1 MEKNN
6 SKDRVLIIAPVGRD
20 AQGMAELLVGQ
31 GFEAQICGSLAECA
45 AHIQSGAGALM
56 LTEEALELGR
66 LSHLFDALAAQPSW
80 SELPLIIL
88 TAGGESRL
96 AKLLELVADAA
107 GSVTLLERPIGT
119 TTLIRS
125 LEVALNSRRRQYQ
138 VRDFLEEQHRKQC
151 ELEQAQESLNR
162 AKQFDD
168 AVMENMGEGL
178 YTVDNQGALTFMNPA
193 AEQLFGWTFSEL
205 RGRGMHDAVH
215 YKHADGSPF
224 PAEECAGLEVLRLGK
239 TLIAHED
246 VFLRRDGTFFDVV
259 YSSSPL
265 REDGNI
271 TGVVVVFR
279 DVTARKQAEEALRQ
293 AHEQLA
299 DRAKQL
305 QALVE
310 LRTAKLAKSNERLRH
325 EMDEREALRRKLLRA
340 QEEERRR
347 IARELHDQMGQN
359 LTALNVGLKSL
370 LDRQSRSGFDS
381 RVQGLQELATQTA
394 RDLNRVAVELRP
406 AALDDLGLVKAIRA
420 FTETWSTRYRID
432 VDFEAGQYQPT
443 GISSEIETILYRIIQ
458 EALNNVAKHSGA
470 TRVALVLRH
479 TADHVHA
486 IIEDDGRG
494 FDARVASQSGN
505 GSGRLGLLGI
515 QERLSMVGGNFEVE
529 SAPEHGA
536 TLLVRIPIPKA
547 HEKEKKAK
555 RSENSRAAG
564 RRSRGYA

>member
-20 AQGMAELLVGQ
+20 AQGMAELLVGH

-45 AHIQSGAGALM
+45 EHFQSGAAALI
-56 LTEEALELGR
+56 LTEEALELGS
-66 LSHLFDALAAQPSW
+66 LSHLFEALAAQPSW

-96 AKLLELVADAA
+96 ARLLELVAEAA
-107 GSVTLLERPIGT
+107 GSVTLLERPVHT

-138 VRDFLEEQHRKQC
+138 VRDFLEEQHRT
-151 ELEQAQESLNR
+151 E
-162 AKQFDD
+162 
-168 AVMENMGEGL
+168 
-178 YTVDNQGALTFMNPA
+178 
-193 AEQLFGWTFSEL
+193 
-205 RGRGMHDAVH
+205 
-215 YKHADGSPF
+215 
-224 PAEECAGLEVLRLGK
+224 
-239 TLIAHED
+239 
-246 VFLRRDGTFFDVV
+246 
-259 YSSSPL
+259 
-265 REDGNI
+265 RE
-271 TGVVVVFR
+271 
-279 DVTARKQAEEALRQ
+279 LRQ

-305 QALVE
+305 ETLVE
-310 LRTAKLAKSNERLRH
+310 SRTAKLAKSNERLRR
-325 EMDEREALRRKLLRA
+325 EMAEREALRRKLLHA

-370 LDRQSRSGFDS
+370 LDRRSRSGLDS

-420 FTETWSTRYRID
+420 FTETWSTRYGID
-432 VDFEAGQYQPT
+432 VDFEAGQYQPA

-458 EALNNVAKHSGA
+458 EAFNNVAKHSGA

-479 TADHVHA
+479 AANHVHA

-494 FDARVASQSGN
+494 FDARMASQSGN

-515 QERLSMVGGNFEVE
+515 QERLGMVGGNFKVE
-529 SAPEHGA
+529 SAPERGA
-536 TLLVRIPIPKA
+536 TLLVRIPITKA
-547 HEKEKKAK
+547 DEKEKKAK
-555 RSENSRAAG
+555 QSENSRAAG
-564 RRSRGYA
+564 RRSRRHA

>member
-20 AQGMAELLVGQ
+20 AQGMAELLVGH

-45 AHIQSGAGALM
+45 THIQSGAGALI
-56 LTEEALELGR
+56 LTEEALELAS
-66 LSHLFDALAAQPSW
+66 LSHLFEALAAQPSW

-88 TAGGESRL
+88 ATGGESRL
-96 AKLLELVADAA
+96 ARLLELTAEAA
-107 GSVTLLERPIGT
+107 GSVTLLERPVHT

-125 LEVALNSRRRQYQ
+125 LEVALTSRRRQYQ

-151 ELEQAQESLNR
+151 ELEQAQDSLQR

-178 YTVDNQGALTFMNPA
+178 YTVDSQGSVTFMNPA
-193 AEQLFGWTFSEL
+193 AEQLFGWTFGEL
-205 RGRGMHDAVH
+205 RGRNIHEAVH
-215 YKHADGSPF
+215 YKHPDGSPF
-224 PAEECAGLEVLRLGK
+224 PVEECRNLQVLRLGK
-239 TLIAHED
+239 TLTAHED
-246 VFLRRDGTFFDVV
+246 CFIRKDGTFFDVI

-265 REDGNI
+265 RAYGTT
-271 TGVVVVFR
+271 TGLVVVFR
-279 DVTARKQAEEALRQ
+279 DVTAKKQAEEALRR

-305 QALVE
+305 QTLVE
-310 LRTAKLAKSNERLRH
+310 SRTAKLAKSNERLRH
-325 EMDEREALRRKLLRA
+325 EMAEREALRRKLLQA

-370 LDRQSRSGFDS
+370 LDGQSRSGLGS
-381 RVQGLQELATQTA
+381 RVQHLQELATQTA
-394 RDLNRVAVELRP
+394 RDLHRVAVELRP

-420 FTETWSTRYRID
+420 LIETWSARYRID
-432 VDFEAGQYQPT
+432 VDFEAGQYKAA
-443 GISSEIETILYRIIQ
+443 GISSEIETTLYRIIQ

-470 TRVALVLRH
+470 TRVALVLRR
-479 TADHVHA
+479 TEEQVQA

-494 FDARVASQSGN
+494 FDARGTSQSGN

-515 QERLSMVGGNFEVE
+515 QERLGIVGGDFKVE
-529 SAPEHGA
+529 STPDRGA

-555 RSENSRAAG
+555 
-564 RRSRGYA
+564 

>member
-20 AQGMAELLVGQ
+20 AQGMAELLVGH
-31 GFEAQICGSLAECA
+31 GFEAQICSSLAECA
-45 AHIQSGAGALM
+45 EHIQSGAGALI
-56 LTEEALELGR
+56 LTEEALELGS
-66 LSHLFDALAAQPSW
+66 LSHLFEALAAQPSW

-88 TAGGESRL
+88 TTGGESRL
-96 AKLLELVADAA
+96 ARLLELAAEAA
-107 GSVTLLERPIGT
+107 GSVTLLERPVHT

-138 VRDFLEEQHRKQC
+138 VRDFLEEQHRT
-151 ELEQAQESLNR
+151 E
-162 AKQFDD
+162 
-168 AVMENMGEGL
+168 
-178 YTVDNQGALTFMNPA
+178 
-193 AEQLFGWTFSEL
+193 
-205 RGRGMHDAVH
+205 
-215 YKHADGSPF
+215 
-224 PAEECAGLEVLRLGK
+224 
-239 TLIAHED
+239 
-246 VFLRRDGTFFDVV
+246 
-259 YSSSPL
+259 
-265 REDGNI
+265 RE
-271 TGVVVVFR
+271 
-279 DVTARKQAEEALRQ
+279 LRQ

-305 QALVE
+305 QTLVE

-325 EMDEREALRRKLLRA
+325 EMDEREALRRKLLHA

-370 LDRQSRSGFDS
+370 LDDQSRSGLGS
-381 RVQGLQELATQTA
+381 RVQHLQELATQTA
-394 RDLNRVAVELRP
+394 RDLHRVAVELRP

-420 FTETWSTRYRID
+420 LIETWSTRYRID
-432 VDFEAGQYQPT
+432 VDFEAGQYKT
-443 GISSEIETILYRIIQ
+443 AGISSEIETILYRIIQ

-470 TRVALVLRH
+470 TRVALVLRR
-479 TADHVHA
+479 TEEQVQA

-494 FDARVASQSGN
+494 FDARVTSQSGN

-515 QERLSMVGGNFEVE
+515 QERLGIVGGNFKIE
-529 SAPEHGA
+529 SAPKRGA

-555 RSENSRAAG
+555 
-564 RRSRGYA
+564 

>member
-20 AQGMAELLVGQ
+20 AQGMAELLVGH

-45 AHIQSGAGALM
+45 THIQSGAGALV
-56 LTEEALELGR
+56 LTEEALELGS
-66 LSHLFDALAAQPSW
+66 LSYLFEALAAQPSW

-88 TAGGESRL
+88 TTGGESRL
-96 AKLLELVADAA
+96 ARLLELVADAA

-151 ELEQAQESLNR
+151 ELEQAQESLHR

-178 YTVDNQGALTFMNPA
+178 YTVDNQGSLTFMNPA
-193 AEQLFGWTFSEL
+193 AEQLFGWTFGEL

-224 PAEECAGLEVLRLGK
+224 PAEECAGLKVLRLGK

-246 VFLRRDGTFFDVV
+246 VFVRKDGTFFDVV

-265 REDGNI
+265 REDENI
-271 TGVVVVFR
+271 TGLVVVFR

-305 QALVE
+305 QTLVE
-310 LRTAKLAKSNERLRH
+310 LRTAKLARSNERLRH
-325 EMDEREALRRKLLRA
+325 EMDEREALRRKLLHA

-370 LDRQSRSGFDS
+370 LDDQSRSGLGS
-381 RVQGLQELATQTA
+381 RVQHLQELATQTA
-394 RDLNRVAVELRP
+394 RDLHRVAVELRP

-420 FTETWSTRYRID
+420 LIETWSARYRID
-432 VDFEAGQYQPT
+432 VDFEAGQYKAA
-443 GISSEIETILYRIIQ
+443 GISSEIETTLYRIIQ

-470 TRVALVLRH
+470 TRVALVLRR
-479 TADHVHA
+479 TEEQVQA

-494 FDARVASQSGN
+494 FDARVTSQSGN

-515 QERLSMVGGNFEVE
+515 QERLGIVGGDFKVE
-529 SAPEHGA
+529 STPDRGA

-555 RSENSRAAG
+555 
-564 RRSRGYA
+564 

>member
-20 AQGMAELLVGQ
+20 AQGMAELLVGH

-45 AHIQSGAGALM
+45 THIQSGAGALI
-56 LTEEALELGR
+56 LTEEALELAS
-66 LSHLFDALAAQPSW
+66 LSHLFEALAAQPSW

-88 TAGGESRL
+88 ATGGESRL
-96 AKLLELVADAA
+96 ARLLELAAEAA
-107 GSVTLLERPIGT
+107 GSVTLLERPVHT

-125 LEVALNSRRRQYQ
+125 LEVALTSRRRQYQ

-151 ELEQAQESLNR
+151 ELEQAQDSLQR

-178 YTVDNQGALTFMNPA
+178 YTVDSQGSVTFMNPA
-193 AEQLFGWTFSEL
+193 AEELFGWTFDEL
-205 RGRGMHDAVH
+205 RGRNIHEAVH
-215 YKHADGSPF
+215 YKHPDGSPF
-224 PAEECAGLEVLRLGK
+224 PVEECRNLQVLRLGK
-239 TLIAHED
+239 TLTAHED
-246 VFLRRDGTFFDVV
+246 CFIRKDGTFFDVI

-265 REDGNI
+265 RADGTT
-271 TGVVVVFR
+271 TGLVVVFR
-279 DVTARKQAEEALRQ
+279 DVTAKKQAEKALRR

-305 QALVE
+305 QTLVE
-310 LRTAKLAKSNERLRH
+310 LRTAKLARSNERLRH
-325 EMDEREALRRKLLRA
+325 EMAEREALRRKLLQA

-370 LDRQSRSGFDS
+370 LDDQSRSGLGS
-381 RVQGLQELATQTA
+381 RVQHLQELATQTA
-394 RDLNRVAVELRP
+394 RDLHRVAVELRP

-420 FTETWSTRYRID
+420 LIETWSTRYRID
-432 VDFEAGQYQPT
+432 VDFEAGQYKAA
-443 GISSEIETILYRIIQ
+443 GISSEIETTLYRIIQ

-470 TRVALVLRH
+470 TRVALVLRR
-479 TADHVHA
+479 TEEQVQA

-494 FDARVASQSGN
+494 FEARVTSQSGN

-515 QERLSMVGGNFEVE
+515 KERLGIVDGDLKIE
-529 SAPEHGA
+529 SAPKRGA
-536 TLLVRIPIPKA
+536 TLFVRIPIPKA

-555 RSENSRAAG
+555 
-564 RRSRGYA
+564 

>member
-20 AQGMAELLVGQ
+20 AQGMAELLVGE

-45 AHIQSGAGALM
+45 AHIQSGAGALI
-56 LTEEALELGR
+56 LTEEALELGS
-66 LSHLFDALAAQPSW
+66 LSHLFEALAAQPSW

-88 TAGGESRL
+88 TTGGESRL
-96 AKLLELVADAA
+96 ARLLELAAQAA
-107 GSVTLLERPIGT
+107 GSVTLLERPVHT

-138 VRDFLEEQHRKQC
+138 VRDFLEEQRRNEH
-151 ELEQAQESLNR
+151 
-162 AKQFDD
+162 
-168 AVMENMGEGL
+168 
-178 YTVDNQGALTFMNPA
+178 
-193 AEQLFGWTFSEL
+193 EL
-205 RGRGMHDAVH
+205 RR
-215 YKHADGSPF
+215 
-224 PAEECAGLEVLRLGK
+224 
-239 TLIAHED
+239 
-246 VFLRRDGTFFDVV
+246 
-259 YSSSPL
+259 
-265 REDGNI
+265 
-271 TGVVVVFR
+271 
-279 DVTARKQAEEALRQ
+279 

-305 QALVE
+305 QTLVE
-310 LRTAKLAKSNERLRH
+310 LRTAKLAKSNERLRR
-325 EMDEREALRRKLLRA
+325 EMAEREALRRKLLHA

-370 LDRQSRSGFDS
+370 LDGQSRSGLGS
-381 RVQGLQELATQTA
+381 RVQHLQELATQTA
-394 RDLNRVAVELRP
+394 RDLHRVAVELRP

-420 FTETWSTRYRID
+420 LIETWSTRYRID
-432 VDFEAGQYQPT
+432 VDFEAGQYKAA

-470 TRVALVLRH
+470 TRVALVLRR
-479 TADHVHA
+479 TEEQVQG

-494 FDARVASQSGN
+494 FDARVTSQSGN

-515 QERLSMVGGNFEVE
+515 RERLGIVGGEFKIE
-529 SAPEHGA
+529 SAPKRGA
-536 TLLVRIPIPKA
+536 TLFVRIPIPKA

-555 RSENSRAAG
+555 
-564 RRSRGYA
+564 

>member
-20 AQGMAELLVGQ
+20 AQGMAELLVGE

-45 AHIQSGAGALM
+45 AHIQSGAGALI
-56 LTEEALELGR
+56 LTEEALELGS
-66 LSHLFDALAAQPSW
+66 LSHLFEALAAQPSW

-88 TAGGESRL
+88 TTGGESRL
-96 AKLLELVADAA
+96 ARLLELAAQAA
-107 GSVTLLERPIGT
+107 GSVTLLERPVHT

-138 VRDFLEEQHRKQC
+138 VRDFLEEQ
-151 ELEQAQESLNR
+151 
-162 AKQFDD
+162 
-168 AVMENMGEGL
+168 
-178 YTVDNQGALTFMNPA
+178 
-193 AEQLFGWTFSEL
+193 
-205 RGRGMHDAVH
+205 
-215 YKHADGSPF
+215 
-224 PAEECAGLEVLRLGK
+224 
-239 TLIAHED
+239 
-246 VFLRRDGTFFDVV
+246 RRTE
-259 YSSSPL
+259 
-265 REDGNI
+265 RE
-271 TGVVVVFR
+271 
-279 DVTARKQAEEALRQ
+279 LRQ

-305 QALVE
+305 QTLVE

-325 EMDEREALRRKLLRA
+325 EMDEREALRRKLLHA

-370 LDRQSRSGFDS
+370 LDGQSRSGLGS
-381 RVQGLQELATQTA
+381 RVQHLQELATQTA
-394 RDLNRVAVELRP
+394 RDLHRVAVELRP

-420 FTETWSTRYRID
+420 LIETWSTRYRID
-432 VDFEAGQYQPT
+432 VDFEAGQYK
-443 GISSEIETILYRIIQ
+443 GAGVSSEIETILYRIIQ

-470 TRVALVLRH
+470 TRVALVLRR
-479 TADHVHA
+479 TEEQVQA

-494 FDARVASQSGN
+494 FEARGTSQSGN

-515 QERLSMVGGNFEVE
+515 RERLGIVGGDFKIE
-529 SAPEHGA
+529 SAPKRGA
-536 TLLVRIPIPKA
+536 TLFVRIPIPKA

-555 RSENSRAAG
+555 
-564 RRSRGYA
+564 

>member
-1 MEKNN
+1 MENNN

-20 AQGMAELLVGQ
+20 AQGMAELLVGH

-45 AHIQSGAGALM
+45 THIQSGAGALV
-56 LTEEALELGR
+56 LTEEALELGS
-66 LSHLFDALAAQPSW
+66 LSYLFEALATQPSW

-88 TAGGESRL
+88 TTGGEPRL
-96 AKLLELVADAA
+96 ARLLELAADAA
-107 GSVTLLERPIGT
+107 GSLTLLERPVGT

-125 LEVALNSRRRQYQ
+125 VEVALNSRRRQYQ

-151 ELEQAQESLNR
+151 ELEQARESLNR

-178 YTVDNQGALTFMNPA
+178 YTVDNQGSLTFMNPA
-193 AEQLFGWTFSEL
+193 AEQLFGWTFGEL
-205 RGRGMHDAVH
+205 RGRRMHDAVH

-224 PAEECAGLEVLRLGK
+224 PAEECAGLKVLRLGK

-246 VFLRRDGTFFDVV
+246 VFIRKDGTCFDVV

-265 REDGNI
+265 REGGNI

-305 QALVE
+305 QTLVD

-325 EMDEREALRRKLLRA
+325 EMDEREALRRKLLHA

-370 LDRQSRSGFDS
+370 LDGQSRSGLGS
-381 RVQGLQELATQTA
+381 RVQHLQELATQTA
-394 RDLNRVAVELRP
+394 RDLHRVAVELRP

-420 FTETWSTRYRID
+420 LIETWSTRYRID
-432 VDFEAGQYQPT
+432 VDFEAGQYKAA
-443 GISSEIETILYRIIQ
+443 GVSSEIETILYRIIQ

-470 TRVALVLRH
+470 TRVALVLRR
-479 TADHVHA
+479 TEEQVQA

-494 FDARVASQSGN
+494 FDARRRSQSGN

-515 QERLSMVGGNFEVE
+515 QERLGIVGGDFKIE
-529 SAPEHGA
+529 SAPKRGA
-536 TLLVRIPIPKA
+536 TLFVRIPISKA

-555 RSENSRAAG
+555 
-564 RRSRGYA
+564 

>member
-20 AQGMAELLVGQ
+20 AQGMAELLVGH

-56 LTEEALELGR
+56 LTEEALELGS
-66 LSHLFDALAAQPSW
+66 LSHLFEALAAQPSW

-88 TAGGESRL
+88 TTGGESRL
-96 AKLLELVADAA
+96 ARLLELAAQAA
-107 GSVTLLERPIGT
+107 GSVTLLERPVHT

-151 ELEQAQESLNR
+151 ELEQARESLHR

-178 YTVDNQGALTFMNPA
+178 YTVDSQGLVTFMNPA
-193 AEQLFGWTFSEL
+193 AEQLFGWTFGEL
-205 RGRGMHDAVH
+205 RGRNIHEAVH
-215 YKHADGSPF
+215 YKHPDGSPF
-224 PAEECAGLEVLRLGK
+224 PVEECRNLQVLRLGK
-239 TLIAHED
+239 TLTAHED
-246 VFLRRDGTFFDVV
+246 CFIRKDGTFFDVV

-265 REDGNI
+265 REGGNI

-279 DVTARKQAEEALRQ
+279 DVTDRKRAEEALRQ

-325 EMDEREALRRKLLRA
+325 EMAEREALRRKLLHA

-370 LDRQSRSGFDS
+370 LDRQSRSGLGS
-381 RVQGLQELATQTA
+381 RVQHLQELATQTA
-394 RDLNRVAVELRP
+394 RDLHRVAVELRP

-420 FTETWSTRYRID
+420 LTETWSTRYGID
-432 VDFEAGQYQPT
+432 VDFEAGQYQPA

-470 TRVALVLRH
+470 TRVALVLRYA
-479 TADHVHA
+479 ADHVHA

-494 FDARVASQSGN
+494 FDARMASQSGN

-515 QERLSMVGGNFEVE
+515 QERLGMVGGNFKVE
-529 SAPEHGA
+529 SAPERGA
-536 TLLVRIPIPKA
+536 TLLIRIPIPKT
-547 HEKEKKAK
+547 HEKEKKSK
-555 RSENSRAAG
+555 
-564 RRSRGYA
+564 